1 MPNAGDLRCYVT
13 LQRRK
18 AQQNALDEK
27 TYDYENW
34 RSFWAQ
40 ITPFNGRTET
50 IAGDMDRAETTHR
63 IVCRAESIG
72 KIVDIDATI
81 ICERDSHKGIIIG
94 KQGAMLKKIGSAA
107 RYEIENM
114 LEQKVNLKVWVK
126 VKKDW
131 RDSDY
136 LIKNFGYDKKEIE

>member
-72 KIVDIDATI
+72 KIVDIDMRILYHGQVYKVSFWQPNFRRAGYLDFY
-81 ICERDSHKGIIIG
+81 CRLVVG
-94 KQGAMLKKIGSAA
+94 
-107 RYEIENM
+107 N
-114 LEQKVNLKVWVK
+114 EQ
-126 VKKDW
+126 
-131 RDSDY
+131 R
-136 LIKNFGYDKKEIE
+136 I